1 MYSPIKIKNEDNNFN
16 NQINQSYNNIFYNNQ
31 GLIYN
36 NNNQNFFSFPQF
48 LNTNKNFNS
57 KDLFVKSFSDTINSN
72 DNINYSQNL
81 SENIN
86 KNNLFQNNSFTS
98 NSCPNLFSLYNN
110 NNENCSS
117 EFIQLQKGFKD
128 VENLYKQSYHNTL
141 KDNRNISLQ
150 CNYYCNLKPNFF
162 IEESYEEY
170 DRDH

>member
-1 MYSPIKIKNEDNNFN
+1 MYSPIKIKNEDNHFN

-31 GLIYN
+31 GLIF
-36 NNNQNFFSFPQF
+36 NNQNFFSFPQF

-57 KDLFVKSFSDTINSN
+57 KDLFVKSFSYSINSN

-86 KNNLFQNNSFTS
+86 KNSFFQNNSFTS

-128 VENLYKQSYHNTL
+128 VENLYEK
-141 KDNRNISLQ
+141 RNISLR

-162 IEESYEEY
+162 IEESYDEY